1 MSVTVKSKPK
11 SRKSITSPKPQK
23 TLTFL
28 SKSALITPPPM
39 ASIKTFTSSNNNDR
53 STVKVGTVTKEVWKC
68 DYCKQA
74 KFESFEEAERHE
86 EKCKKECQ
94 MQALLSCK
102 EILQSF
108 DSVTSINKDTND
120 IVMDV
125 LMKLDNVKD
134 VISRESL
141 QSTNIGRIVGKLQK
155 MQEYLPIAKKAKILV
170 KEWKAIVAEEDKTHV
185 ESTVES
191 SDKVKPKQCDT
202 QNNSHLQQPP
212 QKKQKKKAPAAT
224 APIFKRTKATNDAK
238 PKPIATAKEN
248 IKPRERQGNNTKKPL
263 ASIFTK
269 QGNVSKLSNQ
279 KEVDDTTLDVEVE
292 VIEESNQRAN
302 DKDYPINDKDM
313 LSEHRKAEYWMERR
327 RAEEKKRIQKSKEK
341 IVSNKSVVSCD
352 SRGKNRAEVASIFHR
367 KIGISQQNS
376 ACAAT
381 SATTP
386 GKSTG
391 IGSGLSA
398 KSPLDLTA
406 TTPADKN
413 VDESSK
419 IVTKEK
425 KRIKKIGKGLE
436 SKNIAPR
443 FPVPNHVV
451 GNDEE
456 IEEKELHFLPSQAK
470 ENIVKTPKYQC
481 GIDNVSS
488 CSTLWDPMSSLCSHD
503 ENRHPEADRL
513 HSYFSSI
520 FRPSPKQQDVEMMII
535 DDVSGPKQWSDKYTM
550 NCVPHD
556 VYGEKNKNVAEELL
570 SFVND
575 WKSHRQ
581 QAIVAAEI
589 AHQKRKGTKKNKK
602 TSRKRRYDSD
612 DDFLSDSEDEG
623 GLPKLFVLHGPV
635 GSGKTSLAYAVAK
648 KSNCVI
654 LEINTTD
661 DRGGTSLKKALE
673 ECTQSHSSLALLKR
687 KNNFFAEDAD
697 LQDTDDEDES
707 KSSLAIILIDEGK

>member
-1 MSVTVKSKPK
+1 MYGTFKSKPT
-11 SRKSITSPKPQK
+11 SRKIIASPNPQK
-23 TLTFL
+23 TLPFL
-28 SKSALITPPPM
+28 SKSAVITPPPM
-39 ASIKTFTSSNNNDR
+39 ASIKTFTSSSTIASNNNDQ
-53 STVKVGTVTKEVWKC
+53 TTEVWKC
-68 DYCKQA
+68 DYCKNA
-74 KFESFEEAERHE
+74 KFKSFEEAERHE

-125 LMKLDNVKD
+125 LMKLNNVKD
-134 VISRESL
+134 VISRDTL

-155 MQEYLPIAKKAKILV
+155 CEYLPIANKAKILV
-170 KEWKAIVAEEDKTHV
+170 KEWKAIVAEKEKAFV
-185 ESTVES
+185 ESTVDS
-191 SDKVKPKQCDT
+191 SQKVTSKQCDT
-202 QNNSHLQQPP
+202 QHNSHQQPP
-212 QKKQKKKAPAAT
+212 QKKQKKKTSTAT
-224 APIFKRTKATNDAK
+224 APIFYRTKATNDAK
-238 PKPIATAKEN
+238 PKPNATSTAKEN
-248 IKPRERQGNNTKKPL
+248 IKPTDRQRNNAKKPL

-269 QGNVSKLSNQ
+269 QGNVSKFSNQ
-279 KEVDDTTLDVEVE
+279 SDDATLNVEVE
-292 VIEESNQRAN
+292 VIEESNQLTN
-302 DKDYPINDKDM
+302 DTDYPINDKDM

-327 RAEEKKRIQKSKEK
+327 RAAEEKKRILKNKEK

-352 SRGKNRAEVASIFHR
+352 SKVIKGAEVASIFHR
-367 KIGISQQNS
+367 KTGISQQHS
-376 ACAAT
+376 TCAAT

-386 GKSTG
+386 GKS
-391 IGSGLSA
+391 IQPKGSGLSA

-406 TTPADKN
+406 TTPADKY
-413 VDESSK
+413 VDKSSK
-419 IVTKEK
+419 FVTKEK
-425 KRIKKIGKGLE
+425 KRIKKVTKSLE
-436 SKNIAPR
+436 SRNIAPR
-443 FPVPNHVV
+443 FPIPNHVV

-488 CSTLWDPMSSLCSHD
+488 CSTLWDPLSSICSQD
-503 ENRHPEADRL
+503 ENRHPEPDSL
-513 HSYFSSI
+513 HSYFSCI
-520 FRPSPKQQDVEMMII
+520 LRPSPKQKDVEMMTI
-535 DDVSGPKQWSDKYTM
+535 DDVSCPKQWCDKYAM

-556 VYGEKNKNVAEELL
+556 VYGEKNKNVAEKLL

-612 DDFLSDSEDEG
+612 DEFLSDSEDEG
-623 GLPKLFVLHGPV
+623 GLPKLFVLYGPV

-648 KSNCVI
+648 KSNCII

-687 KNNFFAEDAD
+687 KNNLFAEDSD